1 MFGRI
6 DNRGLIRQFFILL
19 LILIIA
25 CLGIWLWSEVKNPI
39 TQIKEN
45 SLLFQVLRETQQA
58 LQEEPLFLKL
68 FFGGKDRS
76 TLVVE
81 EREIKKEKIIDK
93 HQQMRQAILELI
105 KGPNTDLAPTIPPD
119 TKLRSIYVDKD
130 NVGYIDF
137 SSELV
142 QNHPGGSWAE
152 VITIYS
158 IVNTIIK
165 NFPQIYKVRLLIN
178 GEEIETLHG
187 HLDTRRAFSFNE
199 LLSYPQSFF

>member
-25 CLGIWLWSEVKNPI
+25 GLGIWLWSEVKNPI

-45 SLLFQVLRETQQA
+45 SLLSQVLKETQQT

-68 FFGGKDRS
+68 FFGGKDQS

-81 EREIKKEKIIDK
+81 EREIKKGEIDK
-93 HQQMRQAILELI
+93 HQQIRQAILELI
-105 KGPNTDLAPTIPPD
+105 NGPNTDLAPTIPLD
-119 TKLRSIYVDKD
+119 TKLRSIYVDKN

-158 IVNTIIK
+158 IANTIIK

-187 HLDTRRAFSFNE
+187 HLDTRKAFSFNE

>member
-6 DNRGLIRQFFILL
+6 DNRGFIRQFFILL
-19 LILIIA
+19 LISIIA
-25 CLGIWLWSEVKNPI
+25 GLGIWLWSEVKNPI

-45 SLLFQVLRETQQA
+45 SLLSQVLKETQQT
-58 LQEEPLFLKL
+58 LQEQPLFLEL
-68 FFGGKDRS
+68 FFGDKDQS
-76 TLVVE
+76 ILVVE
-81 EREIKKEKIIDK
+81 EREIKEGKIDT

-142 QNHPGGSWAE
+142 QNHPGGTWAE
-152 VITIYS
+152 VVTIYS
-158 IVNTIIK
+158 IVNTILK
-165 NFPQIYKVRLLIN
+165 NFPQINKVKLLIN
-178 GEEIETLHG
+178 GEEIETLYG

-199 LLSYPQSFF
+199 LLAYPQSFF